1 MSKLKD
7 LEHILRAFTQ
17 KKKISTISRYN
28 LERYAAHWAG
38 EFQKSRPGFTP
49 FGQMA
54 PAEFDKLL
62 EEAEEEGFCALT
74 TDDQNVQQVVYLRY
88 FPHIIRQIYDEVQS
102 TPESSFPSEDM
113 LGEAIPEVAI
123 EVIDVK
129 EQFVPLLRNL
139 KGQKSTV
146 FRLVFPEGIR
156 SMIIIGELI
165 YTKLLSM
172 SVMKLRSYL
181 SLQKNSEYVINK
193 MHGIFPNKE
202 QAVKD
207 LFSNIMTQRDVAI
220 TTIADPDDFTFQFWT
235 HLSTFVVN
243 EFREKANKLDR
254 EHGFCQA
261 CYLIGLFA
269 LHYKGLKKQKLEKEQ
284 ALRNVNQGL
293 KKPPYF
299 FSFTDI
305 YGMRDKV
312 GLPISKRI
320 SQQELAHYLERR
332 SKRNQNGPVP
342 DIVRVLSGD
351 KNEYYVSKERLLN
364 LVLQRSQAFS
374 REVRG
379 QYVQEWAEALGE
391 YKKLQIMNH
400 REVFQNDLW
409 KRIKEQDP
417 LLARL
422 LHYDLIFI
430 CLNETKPSREVYIEA
445 NRIVD
450 EKQRQLI
457 PVDEILR
464 LDQKRII
471 RDARTYLP
479 LWKSIPVVGR
489 LGVFFGKLWKKLVK
503 GAEAIKDPSD
513 IYASITKSRENRARS
528 AGGSEWHSEE
538 EFPARKSQPL
548 AGAKQFGSRS
558 GTGSGYSKGND
569 REVSNQVAFKK
580 AIYEL
585 KNSYIGSNGNI
596 EQSLEDLIEEWNPLV
611 EGKSK
616 QNLVE
621 DVNSAVR
628 DFLRRIKRSLMV
640 KPPDEQRIKN
650 LSKQIAEYE
659 AFKRIKR
666 KEAFRRYIEL
676 YMIKLLSNR

>member
-17 KKKISTISRYN
+17 KKKTSTISRYN

-54 PAEFDKLL
+54 PAEFDTLL
-62 EEAEEEGFCALT
+62 EDAAEDGICALT
-74 TDDQNVQQVVYLRY
+74 TDEQNVQQVVYLRY
-88 FPHIIRQIYDEVQS
+88 FPHIIRQIYEDAHS

-139 KGQKSTV
+139 KGKKSTV
-146 FRLVFPEGIR
+146 FRFVFPEGIR

-165 YTKLLSM
+165 HTKLLSM

-181 SLQKNSEYVINK
+181 ALQKNSEYVINK

-220 TTIADPDDFTFQFWT
+220 TTIADPDDFTFQLWT

-261 CYLIGLFA
+261 CYMIGLFA

-332 SKRNQNGPVP
+332 SKREKSGPVP
-342 DIVRVLSGD
+342 DIVRVLASD

-364 LVLQRSQAFS
+364 LVLQRSQVFS

-379 QYVQEWAEALGE
+379 QYVKEWADALGE
-391 YKKLQIMNH
+391 YKKLQIMSH
-400 REVFQNDLW
+400 RDVFQNDIW

-417 LLARL
+417 LLAKL
-422 LHYDLIFI
+422 VHYDLIFI

-489 LGVFFGKLWKKLVK
+489 IGVFLGKLWKKLLK

-513 IYASITKSRENRARS
+513 IYASFTKSHESRGRRA
-528 AGGSEWHSEE
+528 AGSEWHAEE
-538 EFPARKSQPL
+538 QPV

-558 GTGSGYSKGND
+558 GTGNGYNGSSD

-596 EQSLEDLIEEWNPLV
+596 EQSLDDLIEEWNPLV

>member
-7 LEHILRAFTQ
+7 LEHILRAYTQ
-17 KKKISTISRYN
+17 KKSTSTISRTN

-54 PAEFDKLL
+54 PAEFDDILD
-62 EEAEEEGFCALT
+62 EAESEGLCAVT
-74 TDDQNVQQVVYLRY
+74 TDENNTQQVVYLRY
-88 FPHIIRQIYDEVQS
+88 FPHIIRQIYEEAQK
-102 TPESSFPSEDM
+102 TPESSFPNEDM
-113 LGEAIPEVAI
+113 LSGPIPAVAI
-123 EVIDVK
+123 EVVDVK
-129 EQFVPLLRNL
+129 EHFVPLVRNL
-139 KGQKSTV
+139 KGKKSTV
-146 FRLVFPEGIR
+146 FRFVFPEGIR

-165 YTKLLSM
+165 HTKLLSM
-172 SVMKLRSYL
+172 CMMKLRTYL
-181 SLQKNSEYVINK
+181 SLQKNSEYVMNK
-193 MHGIFPNKE
+193 MHGLFRNKE

-243 EFREKANKLDR
+243 EFREKTNKLDR

-312 GLPISKRI
+312 GVPISKRI
-320 SQQELAHYLERR
+320 SQQELARYLQRKTTRDEN
-332 SKRNQNGPVP
+332 SPMT
-342 DIVRVLSGD
+342 DIVRVLSAD
-351 KNEYYVSKERLLN
+351 KHEYYVSKERLLN
-364 LVLQRSQAFS
+364 LVLQRIQAFS

-379 QYVQEWAEALGE
+379 QYVKEWAEALGD
-391 YKKLQIMNH
+391 YKKLSVMN
-400 REVFQNDLW
+400 RRDVFQNDLW
-409 KRIKEQDP
+409 NRIKTQDP

-422 LHYDLIFI
+422 LQYELIFI
-430 CLNETKPSREVYIEA
+430 CLNETKPSKEVYIEA
-445 NRIVD
+445 NRIID

-464 LDQKRII
+464 LEPKRII

-479 LWKSIPVVGR
+479 LWKSIPVIGR
-489 LGVFFGKLWKKLVK
+489 LGVILGKLWKKLVK

-513 IYASITKSRENRARS
+513 IYASFTKPREKNAHRVGTEEWGTTEHS
-528 AGGSEWHSEE
+528 AS
-538 EFPARKSQPL
+538 KKYQT
-548 AGAKQFGSRS
+548 AGAKQFGSREGTS
-558 GTGSGYSKGND
+558 GTSGGSSD
-569 REVSNQVAFKK
+569 REISNQVAFKK

-585 KNSYIGSNGNI
+585 KSSYVGPKGNI
-596 EQSLEDLIEEWNPLV
+596 DQTLDELIEEWNPLV
-611 EGKSK
+611 EGKPK

-628 DFLRRIKRSLMV
+628 DFLRRIKRSLMT
-640 KPPDEQRIKN
+640 KPPDQQRIQN
-650 LSKQIAEYE
+650 LSKQIADYE

-666 KEAFRRYIEL
+666 KEPFRRYIEL

>member
-17 KKKISTISRYN
+17 KKKTSTISRYN

-54 PAEFDKLL
+54 PAELDTLL
-62 EEAEEEGFCALT
+62 EKAEEEGICALT
-74 TDDQNVQQVVYLRY
+74 TDEQNAQQVVYLKY
-88 FPHIIRQIYDEVQS
+88 FPHIIRQLYEDAQG
-102 TPESSFPSEDM
+102 TLESSFPSEDM
-113 LGEAIPEVAI
+113 LGESIPEVAI
-123 EVIDVK
+123 EVVEVK
-129 EQFVPLLRNL
+129 DQFVPLLRNL
-139 KGQKSTV
+139 KGRKSTV
-146 FRLVFPEGIR
+146 FRFVFPEGIR

-165 YTKLLSM
+165 HTKLLSM
-172 SVMKLRSYL
+172 SVMKLRTYL
-181 SLQKNSEYVINK
+181 SLPKNSEYVINK
-193 MHGIFPNKE
+193 IHGIFPNKE

-207 LFSNIMTQRDVAI
+207 LFSNIMTQRDLSI
-220 TTIADPDDFTFQFWT
+220 TTIADPGDFTFQFWT

-261 CYLIGLFA
+261 CYMIGLFA
-269 LHYKGLKKQKLEKEQ
+269 LYYKGLKKQKLDKEQ
-284 ALRNVNQGL
+284 SLRNVNQGL

-305 YGMRDKV
+305 YGMHDKV

-320 SQQELAHYLERR
+320 SQQELAHYLERKSER
-332 SKRNQNGPVP
+332 DQNGPVP
-342 DIVRVLSGD
+342 DIVRVLSSD

-374 REVRG
+374 REVRE
-379 QYVQEWAEALGE
+379 QYVKEWAGALGE

-400 REVFQNDLW
+400 RDVFQNDLW
-409 KRIKEQDP
+409 KRINEQDP

-422 LHYDLIFI
+422 LQYDLLFI
-430 CLNETKPSREVYIEA
+430 CLNETKPSREVYIEG
-445 NRIVD
+445 NRIID

-464 LDQKRII
+464 LDQKRIF

-489 LGVFFGKLWKKLVK
+489 IGVILGKLLKKLMK
-503 GAEAIKDPSD
+503 GADAIKDPSD
-513 IYASITKSRENRARS
+513 LYASFTKSHENRGRKA
-528 AGGSEWHSEE
+528 AGRELHTKE
-538 EFPARKSQPL
+538 EFTSQKSFPA
-548 AGAKQFGSRS
+548 AGAKQLGSRS
-558 GTGSGYSKGND
+558 GTGGGSD

-585 KNSYIGSNGNI
+585 KNSYIGSAGNI
-596 EQSLEDLIEEWNPLV
+596 EQSLDDLIEEWNPLV

-628 DFLRRIKRSLMV
+628 DFLRRIKRSLMM

-650 LSKQIAEYE
+650 LSKQISEYE

-666 KEAFRRYIEL
+666 KDAFRRYIEL
-676 YMIKLLSNR
+676 YMIKLLSNRQ

>member
-7 LEHILRAFTQ
+7 LEHILRAYTQ
-17 KKKISTISRYN
+17 KKSTSTISRPN

-38 EFQKSRPGFTP
+38 EFQKSRPSFTP

-54 PAEFDKLL
+54 PAEFDALL
-62 EEAEEEGFCALT
+62 EEAEEEGLCAVT
-74 TDDQNVQQVVYLRY
+74 TDEENKQQIVYLRY
-88 FPHIIRQIYDEVQS
+88 FPHIIRQIYEEAQKV
-102 TPESSFPSEDM
+102 PESSFPNEDI
-113 LGEAIPEVAI
+113 LGEAIPDAAI
-123 EVIDVK
+123 EVVDVK
-129 EQFVPLLRNL
+129 EHLVPLLRNL
-139 KGQKSTV
+139 KDKKSTV
-146 FRLVFPEGIR
+146 FRFVFPEGVR
-156 SMIIIGELI
+156 SLVIIGELI
-165 YTKLLSM
+165 HTKLLSM
-172 SVMKLRSYL
+172 SVMKLRTYL

-193 MHGIFPNKE
+193 MHGLFHNKE

-207 LFSNIMTQRDVAI
+207 LFSNIMTQREVAI

-312 GLPISKRI
+312 GIPISKRI
-320 SQQELAHYLERR
+320 SQQELAHYLERKTSR
-332 SKRNQNGPVP
+332 DKNSPMTE
-342 DIVRVLSGD
+342 IVRVLSAD
-351 KNEYYVSKERLLN
+351 KHEYYVSKERLLN
-364 LVLQRSQAFS
+364 LVLQRAQVFS

-379 QYVQEWAEALGE
+379 QYVKEWADALGE
-391 YKKLQIMNH
+391 YKKPTIMN
-400 REVFQNDLW
+400 RRDLFQNDLW
-409 KRIKEQDP
+409 NRLKTQDP

-422 LHYDLIFI
+422 LQYELIFI
-430 CLNETKPSREVYIEA
+430 CLNETKPSKEVYIEA
-445 NRIVD
+445 NRIID

-457 PVDEILR
+457 PIDELLR
-464 LDQKRII
+464 LEPKRII

-479 LWKSIPVVGR
+479 LWKSIPVIGR
-489 LGVFFGKLWKKLVK
+489 IGVVLGKLWKKLVK

-513 IYASITKSRENRARS
+513 IYAAFTKSHEGPEGRTP
-528 AGGSEWHSEE
+528 GGV
-538 EFPARKSQPL
+538 
-548 AGAKQFGSRS
+548 KQFGSRKDS
-558 GTGSGYSKGND
+558 GGSPGGAPGRAPGGGSNSGGSSE
-569 REVSNQVAFKK
+569 REISNQVAFKK

-585 KNSYIGSNGNI
+585 KNSYIGSKGNI
-596 EQSLEDLIEEWNPLV
+596 DQSLEELIEEWNPLV
-611 EGKSK
+611 DGKSK

-628 DFLRRIKRSLMV
+628 DFLRRIKRNIMV
-640 KPPDEQRIKN
+640 EPPDQQRIRN
-650 LSKQIAEYE
+650 LSKQIADYE

-666 KEAFRRYIEL
+666 KETFRRYIEL